1 MKIRRVKEIMVPLN
15 EYATVTEDAS
25 LHDAVFALDRAHAEF
40 KKNIYHHRAVLVF
53 NSDGTRIVGKISQLD
68 ILRALEPKYRQLGS
82 GDPLATIGLS
92 RFGLSPDFLNSLI
105 SQYNLWDEPLES
117 LIGKARLLKVKDF
130 MYTHTDGEY
139 VEEEAS
145 LADAIH
151 QLILGRHQSLLVVT
165 ENEITGILRLVDIFS
180 EVCDLILTKNYSNL

>member
-117 LIGKARLLKVKDF
+117 LIGKARLLRVKDF